1 MKEWMQSDQSKQ
13 IRLGKETVQKREK
26 ENGKWD
32 PAFIC
37 ICIPM
42 HTYLIFYSLYIF
54 LFFDSLFALPK
65 DKKQNKTKKLSAL
78 RPFQSTVLVG
88 NSRAQERKILRR
100 TTGLST
106 NERPALACDAV
117 TSISDSLFSIPFHF
131 IYIFELLDQVAL
143 NGVNQS

>member
-65 DKKQNKTKKLSAL
+65 DKKQQQKKTPGFATLSIDCIGRKFASTRKKNFA
-78 RPFQSTVLVG
+78 
-88 NSRAQERKILRR
+88 
-100 TTGLST
+100 T
-106 NERPALACDAV
+106 NDGA
-117 TSISDSLFSIPFHF
+117 I
-131 IYIFELLDQVAL
+131 DQ
-143 NGVNQS
+143 